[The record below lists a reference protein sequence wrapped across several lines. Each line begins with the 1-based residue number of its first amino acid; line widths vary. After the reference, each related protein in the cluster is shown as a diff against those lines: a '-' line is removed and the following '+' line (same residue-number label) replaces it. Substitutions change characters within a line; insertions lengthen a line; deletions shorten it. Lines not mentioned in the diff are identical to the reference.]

1 MPKTHKILTEYPVFK
16 VILRYALPSVMGL
29 LFYGMQNVLDG
40 IIVGRFMGTD
50 ALAGVN
56 LIFPLYSA
64 IAVIAIMTGVGSQ
77 ATIGRS
83 LGRKEVEKAK
93 AAVTTGFLFVVAGC
107 TVFAIPAFIF
117 AGNITSLLG
126 ANAELFPYSAG
137 YMKGLM
143 LLSPFIGLMFYSDYM
158 LKIGGHPRY
167 AFLVM
172 SSTILLNV
180 TLNLTFILLF
190 DLGTFGV
197 GLATGLAFMT
207 GSLMGSFILFKKK
220 SPISMLAGR
229 FKLKLLRE
237 MLYNGSSEGM
247 TEFSVGISLLLF
259 NYTFMQYAGSDGV
272 AAFTVVGYISFLG
285 TTLFLG
291 VSDGLIPVISYNY
304 GIGNHHRVRQILK
317 FAARINFTI
326 GTFIFLSFLF
336 FSRYMVELFV
346 GGKDT
351 AVVDLAVSGASI
363 YAFAFLLEGFNIL
376 LSSYYT
382 ALGKARYSLVIASLR
397 GLILIIAGLLIF
409 PRWMGA
415 PGIWITVPVAEA
427 ITVTAALFLL
437 KKPVKKS

>member
-29 LFYGMQNVLDG
+29 LFYGMQNVIDG

-93 AAVTTGFLFVVAGC
+93 DAITTGFIFVFAGC
-107 TVFAIPAFIF
+107 AVFAIPAFIF
-117 AGNITSLLG
+117 AGNIASLLG

-137 YMKGLM
+137 YMKGL
-143 LLSPFIGLMFYSDYM
+143 LILSPFIGLMFYSDYM

-180 TLNLTFILLF
+180 SLNLLFILLF

-207 GSLMGSFILFKKK
+207 GSLMGSFLLFKKK
-220 SPISMLAGR
+220 AAISMLAGK

-247 TEFSVGISLLLF
+247 TEFSVGISLMLF
-259 NYTFMQYAGSDGV
+259 NYTFMQYAGADGV
-272 AAFTVVGYISFLG
+272 AAFTVIGYICFLG

-291 VSDGLIPVISYNY
+291 VSDGLVPVISYNY
-304 GIGNHHRVRQILK
+304 GIGNHNRIRQILK
-317 FAARINFTI
+317 FAAKINFTI
-326 GTFIFLSFLF
+326 GTFIFLSLLL

-351 AVVDLAVSGASI
+351 AVIQMAVSGASI
-363 YAFAFLLEGFNIL
+363 YAFAFLIEGFNIL

-382 ALGKARYSLVIASLR
+382 ALGKARYSLIIASLR

-409 PRWMGA
+409 PHLMGIS
-415 PGIWITVPVAEA
+415 GIWITVPVAEA
-427 ITVTAALFLL
+427 LTVIAALFLL
-437 KKPVKKS
+437 KKPVKKP

>member
-93 AAVTTGFLFVVAGC
+93 DAITTGFIFVVAGC

-137 YMKGLM
+137 YMKGLL

-180 TLNLTFILLF
+180 TLNLSFILLF
-190 DLGTFGV
+190 NLGTFGV

-220 SPISMLAGR
+220 APISMLAGK

-259 NYTFMQYAGSDGV
+259 NYTFMQYAGADGV
-272 AAFTVVGYISFLG
+272 AAFTVIGYICFLG

-304 GIGNHHRVRQILK
+304 GIGNHNRIRQILK

-326 GTFIFLSFLF
+326 GTFIFLALLF

-351 AVVDLAVSGASI
+351 AVVNLAVSGASI
-363 YAFAFLLEGFNIL
+363 YAFAFLIEGLNIL

-382 ALGKARYSLVIASLR
+382 ALGKARYSLIIASLR

-409 PRWMGA
+409 PRLMGT
-415 PGIWITVPVAEA
+415 PGIWLTVPVAEA
-427 ITVTAALFLL
+427 LTVIAALFLL